1 MQNLC
6 RLNHYTWNAQQQKF
20 SLSYSFPFGC
30 RFSSTAS
37 SNTEEKQYGEFIA
50 KLPSYVGG
58 NVELEL
64 NNVNGVAV
72 IKIDNPKSRNALT
85 GYMITKLN
93 DIVDQLH
100 FWKEGKAVVM
110 LGTKDQ
116 FCSGGDLRYFMNHMK
131 TSQHGSFMCRYMQDL
146 MMRFTNL
153 PLLTVAAI
161 QGNTLGGGAELST
174 ACDFCVMQENAVLAF
189 VQLERG
195 ITTGF
200 GEKTRLV
207 KLIGGKNAMKLL
219 LSSRRLCATEA
230 EHLNLIDGI
239 FPTGVDVTEWCVEWM
254 NKQNLLN
261 VDARLIQSVKKMSTV
276 AMNESIERSYAF
288 ERSVFERFWQGELH
302 QKVMREDKK
311 YR

>member
-161 QGNTLGGGAELST
+161 QGNTLGGGAEV
-174 ACDFCVMQENAVLAF
+174 CVSLASLI
-189 VQLERG
+189 QICSLL
-195 ITTGF
+195 
-200 GEKTRLV
+200 TRHDKVVCLPAW
-207 KLIGGKNAMKLL
+207 LARP
-219 LSSRRLCATEA
+219 SAT
-230 EHLNLIDGI
+230 
-239 FPTGVDVTEWCVEWM
+239 
-254 NKQNLLN
+254 
-261 VDARLIQSVKKMSTV
+261 LIQSACFIIFDKEICLSFSCQLHVTFVLCKKMQVS
-276 AMNESIERSYAF
+276 
-288 ERSVFERFWQGELH
+288 
-302 QKVMREDKK
+302 
-311 YR
+311 